1 MKTPLDNDLNKVY
14 ESFNQNH
21 DHLRETLM
29 ASLSPHWG
37 KRKCNRLI
45 NLIQLFIGGATMK
58 IRITKLAAAAVI
70 IIALL
75 IGLNYFDGSLDIA
88 GVAWGEVAR
97 KVEEIQMFSYRI
109 KLRISGTLKEKIEL
123 EIVMYNSLEHGMRG
137 DSYVNGKIISTN
149 YMPLTGNGIISVFP
163 HEKEYMRTLWS
174 EEQIKKYMES
184 NNPRKVVK
192 KFLEFKYKEIGRDQ
206 INGIDVEGIE
216 VNDPKFEPGV
226 YESLVACLWVDVET
240 RLPVRIKL
248 DGVASGGA
256 MQVQTV
262 VDEFQWDIELDAH
275 DFEPN
280 IPTDYTRV
288 AEIEETLDNKDEEI
302 AIQGLR
308 MFAEAADGKYP
319 SSLAFMTVTYEY
331 SKAMRKVLDRRISAI
346 KERIREDQGKQSNLE
361 EQKEIEKVKNEM
373 KKNAKMQLLSIVQ
386 SSCMFYGEL
395 VKEDKDPAYYGDTV
409 TAEDANAVLI
419 RWKISDDEY
428 RVIFGD
434 LTAEKVTAES
444 LAELEKVQ
452 LE

>member
-58 IRITKLAAAAVI
+58 IRITKLAAAALI

-75 IGLNYFDGSLDIA
+75 IGLNYFGGSLGIA

-109 KLRISGTLKEKIEL
+109 KLRISGTPKEKTEL

-137 DSYVNGKIISTN
+137 DSYVNGKIISTS

-174 EEQIKKYMES
+174 EEQIKRYMES

-206 INGIDVEGIE
+206 INGIDVEGIT

-226 YESLVACLWVDVET
+226 YESLVACLWVDIEN

-280 IPTDYTRV
+280 IPTDYTQV
-288 AEIEETLDNKDEEI
+288 AEIEETLDNKDEEM

-331 SKAMRKVLDRRISAI
+331 SNAMRKVLNRRISAI

-361 EQKEIEKVKNEM
+361 EQKEIEKIKNEM
-373 KKNAKMQLLSIVQ
+373 KKNAKMQLFSIVQ
-386 SSCMFYGEL
+386 SSCMFYAEL

-419 RWKISDDEY
+419 RWKISDEEY

-434 LTAEKVTAES
+434 LTADEVTAES

>member
-1 MKTPLDNDLNKVY
+1 MSSAEKIRKLFAKSNVTVNSKVDDRIINDVLTAIDKSEKTKSVLAEPNLWRMIMK
-14 ESFNQNH
+14 S
-21 DHLRETLM
+21 
-29 ASLSPHWG
+29 
-37 KRKCNRLI
+37 
-45 NLIQLFIGGATMK
+45 
-58 IRITKLAAAAVI
+58 RITKVTAAAVI

-75 IGLNYFDGSLDIA
+75 IGLNYFGGSLDIA
-88 GVAWGEVAR
+88 GVAWGEVAK

-109 KLRISGTLKEKIEL
+109 KLRISGTPKEKIEL

-137 DSYVNGKIISTN
+137 DSYVNGKIIS
-149 YMPLTGNGIISVFP
+149 I
-163 HEKEYMRTLWS
+163 
-174 EEQIKKYMES
+174 
-184 NNPRKVVK
+184 K

-248 DGVASGGA
+248 DGVASGRA

-280 IPTDYTRV
+280 IPRDYTQV

-319 SSLAFMTVTYEY
+319 SSLAIMTVIYEY

-361 EQKEIEKVKNEM
+361 EQKEIEKIKNEM

-419 RWKISDDEY
+419 RWKISDNEY

>member
-21 DHLRETLM
+21 NHLRQTLM
-29 ASLSPHWG
+29 ASLPDRS
-37 KRKCNRLI
+37 KRHKRAGRISHALA
-45 NLIQLFIGGATMK
+45 FIGDTIMTS
-58 IRITKLAAAAVI
+58 RITKLAAAAVI

-75 IGLNYFDGSLDIA
+75 IGLNYFGGSLDIA
-88 GVAWGEVAR
+88 GVAWGEVAK

-109 KLRISGTLKEKIEL
+109 KLRISGTPKEKIEL
-123 EIVMYNSLEHGMRG
+123 EIVMYNSQEHGMRG
-137 DSYVNGKIISTN
+137 DSYVNGKIISTI

-163 HEKEYMRTLWS
+163 HEKEYIRTLWS
-174 EEQIKKYMES
+174 EEQIRYMES

-280 IPTDYTRV
+280 IPRDYTQV

-302 AIQGLR
+302 VIQGLR

-319 SSLAFMTVTYEY
+319 SSLAIMTVIYEY

-361 EQKEIEKVKNEM
+361 EQKEIEKIKNEM
-373 KKNAKMQLLSIVQ
+373 KKNAKMQLSSIVQ

-452 LE
+452 LK

>member
-1 MKTPLDNDLNKVY
+1 MKMPLDNDLNKVY
-14 ESFNQNH
+14 EAFNQNH
-21 DHLRETLM
+21 NHLRQTLM
-29 ASLSPHWG
+29 ALLPDSTKQHKKISLT
-37 KRKCNRLI
+37 

-58 IRITKLAAAAVI
+58 IRITKLAAAVI
-70 IIALL
+70 IIAVL
-75 IGLNYFDGSLDIA
+75 IGMNYFGGSLDIA

-109 KLRISGTLKEKIEL
+109 KLRISGTPKEKIEL

-137 DSYVNGKIISTN
+137 DSYVNGKIISTS

-174 EEQIKKYMES
+174 EEQKRYMES

-248 DGVASGGA
+248 DGVASDGA

-280 IPTDYTRV
+280 IPRDYTQV

-302 AIQGLR
+302 VIQGLR

-361 EQKEIEKVKNEM
+361 EQKEIEKIKNEM

>member
-21 DHLRETLM
+21 NHLRQTLM
-29 ASLSPHWG
+29 ASLPDSTKQH
-37 KRKCNRLI
+37 KKISLT

-58 IRITKLAAAAVI
+58 IKITKIAAVAGI
-70 IIALL
+70 IIAVMVG
-75 IGLNYFDGSLDIA
+75 INYLGGSLDIA

-109 KLRISGTLKEKIEL
+109 KLRISGTPKEKIEL

-137 DSYVNGKIISTN
+137 DSYVNGKIISTS

-174 EEQIKKYMES
+174 EEQIKRYMES

-248 DGVASGGA
+248 DGVAA

-262 VDEFQWDIELDAH
+262 IDEFQWDIELDAH

-280 IPTDYTRV
+280 IPRDYTQV

-361 EQKEIEKVKNEM
+361 EQKEIEKIKNEM

-444 LAELEKVQ
+444 LAEIEKVQ